1 MENEKKRTFY
11 NQDET
16 EQPQKQT
23 DDQPVTD
30 SDSKPEQPEA
40 AAQTDA
46 PDETKATAKEEKEKE
61 KEKDKK
67 KKKKDCKA
75 QLEEKEQELADQKD
89 QYLRLMAE
97 YQNYRNRTTEEK
109 KKIYGDA
116 KVDCV
121 KEILVVLDSF
131 ERAMEA
137 ACADETYKKGIEMT
151 FGQMTKALEK
161 MGITE
166 VPALGTAFDP
176 NVHNAIKQVDD
187 SEYESDVVC
196 QVFQKGY
203 VLGDRLI
210 RPAMVAVAV

>member
-46 PDETKATAKEEKEKE
+46 PDETKAAAK
-61 KEKDKK
+61 
-67 KKKKDCKA
+67 
-75 QLEEKEQELADQKD
+75 EEKEQELADQKD